1 MKLRTVR
8 TGVGI
13 FLVVDV
19 LLVIWPGLV
28 PFNRVRPFIFGLPFV
43 MAWLT
48 LMLILT
54 GVALLVMEVAE
65 RRAGNR

>member
-8 TGVGI
+8 VGVGV

-19 LLVIWPGLV
+19 LLVTWPGLLL
-28 PFNRVRPFIFGLPFV
+28 FNRTRPFMLGLPFV